1 MPITPRRR
9 RIRSIRIQ
17 DSDVEMDDPP
27 QNNKDEE
34 GDEGAVDVDG
44 MVGEPEVDAEDP
56 DSGDNDLEDKEEDED
71 EDEED
76 EDLDIPSEVEE
87 VPSEV
92 ESEVEDIPS
101 EVEEPPEKPPSLPP
115 THSISRLKI
124 KIKMPGHPPS
134 SRFDTP
140 NVETDDDISSDD
152 LRSRATTRPMTTR
165 QAVLASVM
173 DSSHVSLNETRQKK
187 PPLNETELALR
198 REETARK
205 RRNLTEKKLEDEKV
219 CH

>member
-1 MPITPRRR
+1 MPITPRGRR
-9 RIRSIRIQ
+9 RIRSTRIQ
-17 DSDVEMDDPP
+17 DSDVEMDEPP

-34 GDEGAVDVDG
+34 GDQGLTVDVDG
-44 MVGEPEVDAEDP
+44 MVGEPEVDAAEP
-56 DSGDNDLEDKEEDED
+56 DSEDNDLEDE

-76 EDLDIPSEVEE
+76 EDQDIPSEVEE
-87 VPSEV
+87 SP
-92 ESEVEDIPS
+92 DIPS
-101 EVEEPPEKPPSLPP
+101 EVEESPEKPPLLQP
-115 THSISRLKI
+115 THSTSRLKI
-124 KIKMPGHPPS
+124 RIKMPGHPPS

-152 LRSRATTRPMTTR
+152 PELHSRATRPMTTR

-219 CH
+219 RH

>member
-9 RIRSIRIQ
+9 RIRSTRIQ
-17 DSDVEMDDPP
+17 DSDVEMDEPP
-27 QNNKDEE
+27 QNNEDEE
-34 GDEGAVDVDG
+34 GDEGLNVDVDG
-44 MVGEPEVDAEDP
+44 MTGEPEVDAAEA
-56 DSGDNDLEDKEEDED
+56 DSGDDDIEDEEEDDEGEDED
-71 EDEED
+71 EDQ
-76 EDLDIPSEVEE
+76 DIPSDVEE
-87 VPSEV
+87 S
-92 ESEVEDIPS
+92 
-101 EVEEPPEKPPSLPP
+101 PEKPPILHPIQS
-115 THSISRLKI
+115 TSRLKI

-140 NVETDDDISSDD
+140 NVESEDDISSDD
-152 LRSRATTRPMTTR
+152 AELHSRSTRPMTTR

-205 RRNLTEKKLEDEKV
+205 RRNLTEKKLEDEKAR
-219 CH
+219 H

>member
-9 RIRSIRIQ
+9 RIRSTRIQ
-17 DSDVEMDDPP
+17 DSDVEMDEPP
-27 QNNKDEE
+27 QNNEAE
-34 GDEGAVDVDG
+34 GDEGLTVDVDG
-44 MVGEPEVDAEDP
+44 MGGEPEVDAAEP
-56 DSGDNDLEDKEEDED
+56 DSGDDDPEDED
-71 EDEED
+71 EDEGED
-76 EDLDIPSEVEE
+76 EDEDQDQDIPSEVEE
-87 VPSEV
+87 S
-92 ESEVEDIPS
+92 
-101 EVEEPPEKPPSLPP
+101 PEKPPLLHPIQS
-115 THSISRLKI
+115 TSRLKI

-140 NVETDDDISSDD
+140 NIESEDDISSDNPE
-152 LRSRATTRPMTTR
+152 LHSRSTRPMTTR